1 MLHQPGVT
9 FSAAAD
15 NAQQDGRL
23 RQAQLKMLEMLKVV
37 DDICQQH
44 ELDYWLEGGTLLGA
58 VRHQGF
64 IPWDDDMDISMPR
77 ESYDQFLRLAPALLP
92 EHLWLQT
99 AQTDPGYYNLAVPL
113 KIRDKD
119 SRFIEWHERGNE
131 PYHQG
136 IFIDVF
142 VYDHMPANPV
152 KRKLYKWLAKK
163 TVRLSRHK
171 YCPLPLG
178 GHPRLY
184 ELLGQLIPK
193 HWLDSLLQGIIRQ
206 ANASK
211 SPYSGYGFDCVN
223 SNLLPL
229 TAIYPLKRARFE
241 SAEFNII
248 NQAEAILTQLYGDY
262 LTLPPIHEQIMKH
275 CRELIPYL
283 DRQKDVME

>member
-1 MLHQPGVT
+1 MPHQSGT
-9 FSAAAD
+9 AFSAAAD

-23 RQAQLKMLEMLKVV
+23 RQAQLKMLDMLKIV
-37 DDICQQH
+37 DAICQQH

-64 IPWDDDMDISMPR
+64 IPWDDDMDISMTR
-77 ESYDQFLRLAPALLP
+77 QSYEKFLRIAPSLLP
-92 EHLWLQT
+92 KHVWLQT
-99 AQTDPGYYNLAVPL
+99 AETDKGYYNLAVPL

-119 SRFIEWHERGNE
+119 SRFIEWHERGDE
-131 PYHQG
+131 PYQQG

-171 YCPLPLG
+171 YCHVPLG
-178 GHPRLY
+178 GHARLY
-184 ELLGQLIPK
+184 EVLGQFFPK
-193 HWLDSLLQGIIRQ
+193 RMLDALLQGIIQR
-206 ANASK
+206 ANADK
-211 SPYSGYGFDCVN
+211 SPYLGYGFDCVN

-262 LTLPPIHEQIMKH
+262 LTPPPIHEQIMKH
-275 CRELIPYL
+275 CRELIPHL
-283 DRQKDVME
+283 DRPKDVME